1 MNSGY
6 HLNKGLTL
14 IFFFCKFSS
23 TSVPQCATGSHQ
35 RKSNIQVVILT
46 LLFASSHSSHSHLD
60 FQTTNKFL
68 CVK

>member
-1 MNSGY
+1 MSSGY

-23 TSVPQCATGSHQ
+23 TSVAQCATGSHQ
-35 RKSNIQVVILT
+35 RISNIQVVILT
-46 LLFASSHSSHSHLD
+46 LMYASSHSSHPHLD
-60 FQTTNKFL
+60 FQTTNKIF